1 MRLDGEYGK
10 LATPSTRSFDYRLRM
25 TRSPFR
31 RLAFGTL
38 RRLLYLWVR
47 SETINQ
53 SAFTLKLDR
62 SKPVLYVLQQP
73 SASDLAVVDGECT
86 KAGLPRPVLPVA
98 VGDTLEP
105 AAFFYLTPE
114 PGWFGG
120 QDKRG
125 TSPTLVRVLD
135 AIQQHAVDD
144 AQIIPVTVFWGQSP
158 DRETS
163 PWKLLFADSWAVTG
177 RLRKLVSILILGRKT
192 RVQFSAPIHLRELI
206 AQGKGPERTQRM
218 VQRIL
223 RVHFR
228 NQKTAVIGPDLS
240 HRRNLVKGLVHAPQ
254 VRQVIAEEAE
264 REKISPAKAEAQA
277 LKYGNEIA
285 SDFAYTA
292 IRFLEVVLS
301 WFWNKLYEG
310 IKVNH
315 IEGVQE
321 IAQGHEVIYVP
332 CHRSHIDYLLLSY
345 LLFRNGL
352 TPPHIAAGINLNMP
366 VIGGLLRRGGAF
378 FMRRTFK
385 GNPLYTAVFNEYLHT
400 LFSRGFPVEY
410 FVEGGRSRTGR
421 MLHPKTGM
429 LAITLRSFLRSS
441 RLPIVFVPVYIGYE
455 RVLEGRTYL
464 GELRGASKKKESIFD
479 IFKVIGALKL
489 RFGSVAVNFGEPIKL
504 AEFLDQEQPTW
515 RDQELGPQY
524 RPEWLSDT
532 TNKLATRVARHLN
545 DAAAINPV
553 NLVALAL
560 LSTSRLALDER
571 ALTRVLDL
579 YLALLRAV
587 PYSPHATLPEGDGQ
601 ALIQYVQSMNLLAE
615 QKDALGKI
623 LYLDEQNAVLMTY
636 YRNNVLHIFALP
648 ALLAS
653 FFQSSG
659 RMSREQILRY
669 TRALYPYLQAELFIR
684 WNLDELDAVV
694 DQWLEAFV
702 EQGLLKFENETYVR
716 PAPSSR
722 QFVLLTLLSRSIAQ
736 TLQRFYMA
744 IALLLNAGQNQLAA
758 EELEDLCTVM
768 AQRLSI
774 LHGLNAPEFFDKSL
788 FRHFIQTLLDQR
800 VLRQDEAG
808 KLSYHPALG
817 DLAEGAAKRVLPAEI
832 RLSIR
837 QVALERQGE
846 VDAEAEAPAEAS

>member
-10 LATPSTRSFDYRLRM
+10 LATPSIRSFDYRLRM

-73 SASDLAVVDGECT
+73 SASDLAVVDRECT

-846 VDAEAEAPAEAS
+846 AETEAPVDAP

>member
-1 MRLDGEYGK
+1 MRPGGEYGK
-10 LATPSTRSFDYRLRM
+10 LAAPSNRSFHSITPVM

-31 RLAFGTL
+31 RLAFGAL

-73 SASDLAVVDGECT
+73 SASDLAVVDRECT

-98 VGDTLEP
+98 VGDLLEP
-105 AAFFYLTPE
+105 AAFFYLSPE
-114 PGWFGG
+114 PGWLGG

-125 TSPTLVRVLD
+125 ASPTLVRVLG
-135 AIQQHAVDD
+135 AIQQNAVED

-192 RVQFSAPIHLRELI
+192 RVQFSAPIHLRELVE
-206 AQGKGPERTQRM
+206 QDKGPERTLRM
-218 VQRIL
+218 VNRIL

-240 HRRNLVKGLVHAPQ
+240 HRRNLVKGLVRAPM
-254 VRQVIAEEAE
+254 VRQAMAEEAE
-264 REKISPAKAEAQA
+264 REKISLPTAEALA

-315 IEGVQE
+315 IEGVQD

-479 IFKVIGALKL
+479 LFKVIGALKL

-504 AEFLDQEQPTW
+504 AEFLDQQQPDW
-515 RDQELGPQY
+515 RNQELGPQF
-524 RPEWLSDT
+524 RPAWLNDT
-532 TNKLATRVARHLN
+532 TNQLAVRIARHLN

-601 ALIQYVQSMNLLAE
+601 ALTQYVQSMNLLAE

-636 YRNNVLHIFALP
+636 YRNNVLHVFALP
-648 ALLAS
+648 ALLAC
-653 FFQSSG
+653 FFQSSA

-684 WNLDELDAVV
+684 WDASEVEGVV
-694 DQWLEAFV
+694 DQWLAAFV
-702 EQGLLKFENETYVR
+702 EQGLLKVEGDVYVR

-722 QFVLLTLLSRSIAQ
+722 QFVLLTLLARAIVQ

-744 IALLLNAGQNQLAA
+744 IALLLNAGQNQLSA

-800 VLRQDEAG
+800 VLRRDEAG
-808 KLSYHPALG
+808 KLSYHELLG
-817 DLAEGAAKRVLPAEI
+817 ELAEGAAKRVLPAEI

-837 QVALERQGE
+837 QVALDRQTE
-846 VDAEAEAPAEAS
+846 AEPEAPAEAG

>member
-1 MRLDGEYGK
+1 
-10 LATPSTRSFDYRLRM
+10 M
-25 TRSPFR
+25 TRSPLR
-31 RLAFGTL
+31 RLIFGAL

-53 SAFTLKLDR
+53 SSFTLNLDR
-62 SKPVLYVLQQP
+62 SRPVFYAIQSP
-73 SASDLAVVDGECT
+73 SLTDLAVLDRECT

-98 VGDTLEP
+98 VGELMEP

-114 PGWFGG
+114 PDWLGR
-120 QDKRG
+120 QYKRG
-125 TSPTLVRVLD
+125 APPTLGRLVSAVS
-135 AIQQHAVDD
+135 QQPEQD
-144 AQIIPVTVFWGQSP
+144 AQIIPVSVFWGQSP
-158 DRETS
+158 ASESS

-177 RLRKLVSILILGRKT
+177 RLRRLLTILILGRKT
-192 RVQFSAPIHLRELI
+192 RVQFSAPIHLRELVEHN
-206 AQGKGPERTQRM
+206 KGHERTVRMAQRL
-218 VQRIL
+218 L

-228 NQKTAVIGPDLS
+228 NLKSAVIGPDIS
-240 HRRNLVKGLVHAPQ
+240 HRRNLVKGLVHDPL
-254 VRQVIAEEAE
+254 VRQAILDEAE
-264 REKISPAKAEAQA
+264 REKIPLAKAEATA

-285 SDFAYTA
+285 SDYTYTA

-301 WFWNKLYEG
+301 WFWNKIYDG

-315 IEGVQE
+315 IEQVQG
-321 IAQGHEVIYVP
+321 IAPGHEVIYVP

-400 LFSRGFPVEY
+400 LFTKGFPVEY

-421 MLHPKTGM
+421 MLQPKTGM

-441 RLPIVFVPVYIGYE
+441 RTPIVFVPVYIGYE

-479 IFKVIGALKL
+479 IFKVLGALKQ
-489 RFGSVAVNFGEPIKL
+489 RFGQVSVNFGEPIRL
-504 AEFLDQEQPTW
+504 NQFLDQQQPGWREQQLAPQFRPAWLNETTS
-515 RDQELGPQY
+515 RLG
-524 RPEWLSDT
+524 E
-532 TNKLATRVARHLN
+532 KVARHLN
-545 DAAAINPV
+545 EAAAINPV

-579 YLALLRAV
+579 YLALLRQV
-587 PYSPHATLPEGDGQ
+587 PYSPHTTLPEGDGL
-601 ALIQYVQSMNLLAE
+601 ALISHVRGMDLLAE
-615 QKDALGKI
+615 QRDALGRI

-653 FFQSSG
+653 FFQSSS
-659 RMSREQILRY
+659 RMSRELILQY
-669 TRALYPYLQAELFIR
+669 VRALYPYLQSELFIR
-684 WNLDELDAVV
+684 WDLDELDEVV
-694 DQWLEAFV
+694 DQWLAAFV
-702 EQGLLKFENETYVR
+702 EQGLLREENGVYLR

-722 QFVLLTLLSRSIAQ
+722 QFVLLTLLARAITQ

-744 IALLLNAGQNQLAA
+744 TSLLLNSGQHSLSA
-758 EELEDLCTVM
+758 EELEDLCVVM

-788 FRHFIQTLLDQR
+788 FRHFIQTLVEQG
-800 VLRQDEAG
+800 VLRPDEAG
-808 KLSYHPALG
+808 KLGFHEKLG
-817 DLAEGAAKRVLPAEI
+817 ELAEGAAKRVLSAEV

-837 QVALERQGE
+837 QVALHRDEHASGE
-846 VDAEAEAPAEAS
+846 

>member
-1 MRLDGEYGK
+1 
-10 LATPSTRSFDYRLRM
+10 M
-25 TRSPFR
+25 TRSPLR
-31 RLAFGTL
+31 RLVLGTL

-62 SKPVLYVLQQP
+62 SKPVFYVLQLP
-73 SASDLAVVDGECT
+73 SLSDLAVVDRECR
-86 KAGLPRPVLPVA
+86 KAGLPRPVLPV
-98 VGDTLEP
+98 TLGALEEP

-114 PGWFGG
+114 PDWLGR

-125 TSPTLVRVLD
+125 SAPTLQRLVAALR
-135 AIQQHAVDD
+135 QQAVDD
-144 AQIIPVTVFWGQSP
+144 AQIVPVSVFWGQSP

-163 PWKLLFADSWAVTG
+163 AWKLLFADSWAVTG
-177 RLRKLVSILILGRKT
+177 RLRRLVSILILGRKT
-192 RVQFSAPIHLRELI
+192 RVQFSSPIHLRELI
-206 AQGKGPERTQRM
+206 EQDKGHERTLRM

-228 NQKTAVIGPDLS
+228 QQKAAVIGPDVS
-240 HRRNLVKGLVHAPQ
+240 HRRNLVKGLVHGPQ
-254 VRQVIAEEAE
+254 VRQAILELAE
-264 REKISPAKAEAQA
+264 REKIPLEKAEAQA
-277 LKYGNEIA
+277 LRYGNEIA
-285 SDFAYTA
+285 SDYTYTA
-292 IRFLEVVLS
+292 IRFLELLLS
-301 WFWNKLYEG
+301 WFWNKIYDG
-310 IKVNH
+310 IRVNH

-345 LLFRNGL
+345 LLFKNGL

-366 VIGGLLRRGGAF
+366 LIGGLLRRGGAF

-400 LFSRGFPVEY
+400 LFSKGFPVEY

-421 MLHPKTGM
+421 MLRPKTGM

-441 RLPIVFVPVYIGYE
+441 RLPVVFVPVYIGYE

-479 IFKVIGALKL
+479 LFKVIGALKQ
-489 RFGSVAVNFGEPIKL
+489 RFGQVSVNFGEPIKL
-504 AEFLDQEQPTW
+504 AEFLDQQQPDWREQQLAPH
-515 RDQELGPQY
+515 Y
-524 RPEWLSDT
+524 RPAWLNEA
-532 TNKLATRVARHLN
+532 TNRLGERVAQHLN
-545 DAAAINPV
+545 EAAAINPV

-560 LSTSRLALDER
+560 LCTSKLALDER
-571 ALTRVLDL
+571 ALARVLDL
-579 YLALLRAV
+579 YLALLRRV
-587 PYSPHATLPEGDGQ
+587 PYSPHTSLPEGNGQ
-601 ALIQYVQSMNLLAE
+601 ALIEYVQGMDLLAE
-615 QKDALGKI
+615 QKDALGRI
-623 LYLDEQNAVLMTY
+623 LYLDEHNAVLMTY

-653 FFQSSG
+653 FFQSSA
-659 RMSREQILRY
+659 RISREQILRF

-684 WNLDELDAVV
+684 WDLDELDAVI
-694 DQWLEAFV
+694 DQWLAAFV
-702 EQGLLKFENETYVR
+702 EQGLLKFENDAYVR

-722 QFVLLTLLSRSIAQ
+722 QFVLLTLLSRAIAQ

-744 IALLLNAGQNQLAA
+744 IALLLNAGQNAISA

-788 FRHFIQTLLDQR
+788 FRHFIQGLLDQR

-808 KLSYHPALG
+808 KLSHHPQLG
-817 DLAEGAAKRVLPAEI
+817 ELAEGAAKRVLPAEI

-837 QVALERQGE
+837 QVAMDRSEE
-846 VDAEAEAPAEAS
+846 PA

>member
-1 MRLDGEYGK
+1 MRPGGEYGK
-10 LATPSTRSFDYRLRM
+10 LAAPSIRSFDYRLRM

-73 SASDLAVVDGECT
+73 SASDLAVVDRECT

-240 HRRNLVKGLVHAPQ
+240 HRRNLVKGLVHSDL
-254 VRQVIAEEAE
+254 VRQAIAEEAE

-315 IEGVQE
+315 IEGVQD

-441 RLPIVFVPVYIGYE
+441 RLPVVFVPVYIGYE

-504 AEFLDQEQPTW
+504 AEFLDQEQPDW
-515 RDQELGPQY
+515 REQELGPQF
-524 RPEWLSDT
+524 RPQWLNET
-532 TNKLATRVARHLN
+532 TNRLATRVARHLN

-659 RMSREQILRY
+659 RSSREQILRY

-684 WNLDELDAVV
+684 WNLDGLDAVV
-694 DQWLEAFV
+694 DQWLAAFV
-702 EQGLLKFENETYVR
+702 EQGLLKFENDTYVR

-722 QFVLLTLLSRSIAQ
+722 QFVLLTLLSRAIAQ

-744 IALLLNAGQNQLAA
+744 IALLLNAGQNQLTA

-800 VLRQDEAG
+800 VLRQDDAG

-846 VDAEAEAPAEAS
+846 AETEAPVDAP